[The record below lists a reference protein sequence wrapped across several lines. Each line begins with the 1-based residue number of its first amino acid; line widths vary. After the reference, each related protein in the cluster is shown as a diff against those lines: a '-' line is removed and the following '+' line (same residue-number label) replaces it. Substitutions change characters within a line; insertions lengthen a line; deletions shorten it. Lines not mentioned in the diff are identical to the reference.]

1 MKKTIFIFFLTITS
15 FSFGQN
21 LTEKVGEIEVQLI
34 WHYFKKN
41 SDFEPTKKKTNRKNR
56 PHSKLYFDSNGIIL
70 KKIGFG
76 KQHNSDLKLTDYI
89 EVYKYKNNR
98 LTESIKYESDYQ
110 KHIYPYWKTE
120 FIYNEKGQL
129 IDDSMY
135 YYQTDSLLQKTT
147 FEYDLNSNITKS
159 SFNPTYY
166 YQREFDSIIRI
177 ISLKQIYDN
186 ELRWEW
192 NYSYSDNQ
200 RIGIFQTH
208 YNDGKDYSKKEIQTF
223 NENGLLI
230 ETEVKH
236 ISKNGLDQKVKFFY
250 DKNGIISKIEQYE
263 TYGIENEYVFVSF
276 TEIKVKSKLELNSN
290 IAKKINDEIGTE

>member
-1 MKKTIFIFFLTITS
+1 MKKTFFIFFLTITS

-41 SDFEPTKKKTNRKNR
+41 SDFDPTKKKTNRKNR

-89 EVYKYKNNR
+89 EVYKYENNR

-110 KHIYPYWKTE
+110 KKIYPYWKTE
-120 FIYNEKGQL
+120 FIYNEKEQL
-129 IDDSMY
+129 IDNSMY

-147 FEYDLNSNITKS
+147 FEYDLNSNNTKS
-159 SFNPTYY
+159 IFNPAYY
-166 YQREFDSIIRI
+166 YQREFDSINRI
-177 ISLKQIYDN
+177 TSIKQIYDDK
-186 ELRWEW
+186 LRWEF
-192 NYSYSDNQ
+192 NYTYLDNK

-208 YNDGKDYSKKEIQTF
+208 YNDGKDYSKKEILTYKA
-223 NENGLLI
+223 GKVI
-230 ETEVKH
+230 ECEEVYT
-236 ISKNGLDQKVKFFY
+236 SKIGWDVKTKFY
-250 DKNGIISKIEQYE
+250 YFKNGIIRKIENYE
-263 TYGIENEYVFVSF
+263 MIGEKNEYQLVSF
-276 TEIKVKSKLELNSN
+276 TEIKVKAKSDISTGTAKL
-290 IAKKINDEIGTE
+290 INKEIENE